1 MSAARLWGRPWSRPC
16 VRIFQDGQVILAK
29 YASAETDASGDYR
42 LADLAGGRYY
52 IRAHAPAADDDP
64 QTAHTGVPTYHPNT
78 LAAAAAEAV
87 RVAPPSELRRIDLTL
102 QPVDTA
108 AVSGRIMSGT
118 GALLLGSAVTLTPH
132 VGGRVVLGATTGSRV
147 EPDGTFVFPDVPPG
161 SFMIQARALDEATP
175 RMQFATFHIITT
187 GRDVSN
193 IVMTLRGGA
202 RVEGAVVVREGEG
215 PESWDGLS
223 VRAPTADPSAVG
235 SDPIARV
242 RPDGTFSLPAMQD
255 GPRFF
260 RIDGLPA
267 GWTLDSVRYHG
278 QDITEVPLDL
288 QSSQQLFDLQLV
300 IRAGQPSIT
309 GALRTS
315 RGGVRTDRT
324 VVAFSTNPGFWA
336 PYARRVRLA
345 QPDPSGRYAL
355 TGLPA
360 GRYHVVV
367 EELDRSELFIEDRL
381 QSLAETADTVLVQDD
396 AVARLDLTI
405 PSPTDQRYQPGT
417 PGSSFFFVAFFF
429 GGTRAC
435 GWPQRLAMIVDWQSL
450 DVKRYRTP
458 TGLALDHGQHR
469 TPRDTGTEPETTPA
483 RQSCLVKAFQRR
495 VSSITHG
502 SGLRGDGS
510 SPRSH
515 PRGNHTP
522 TGVARGV
529 LDRRKDSE
537 QCLDVAFD
545 LLLRGKPYVLLAQRA
560 VPRDVEGDRNAP
572 ERPKRFLE
580 IVATQSHE

>member
-1 MSAARLWGRPWSRPC
+1 MWAQRCGAVALAVVAGLFHAPGVAVSEARTPSAPPQPSATGVIAGRVLTALDGVPLDGTRVSISSVATGESAVATTGANGHYAFTDLPSGEYRVIASRDGYSALAYGSPRSMLVGPSLILTPGERRDVVDFRLAAAADIVGRVTDVGGAPVGSAAVEAVRP
-16 VRIFQDGQVILAK
+16 IFQDGQVILAM

-52 IRAHAPAADDDP
+52 VRAHAPATDDDP
-64 QTAHTGVPTYHPNT
+64 QTARTGVPTYHPNT
-78 LAAAAAEAV
+78 LAAADAEAV
-87 RVAPPSELRRIDLTL
+87 RVAPPSEPRRIDLTL
-102 QPVDTA
+102 RPVDTS

-118 GALLLGSAVTLTPH
+118 GALLLGGAVTLTPH
-132 VGGRVVLGATTGSRV
+132 VGGRVVLGATIGSRV

-161 SFMIQARALDEATP
+161 SFMIQVRALDEATP
-175 RMQFATFHIITT
+175 RMQFATFHIITS

-223 VRAPTADPSAVG
+223 VRTPTADPSAVG

-278 QDITEVPLDL
+278 QDITDVPLDL
-288 QSSQQLFDLQLV
+288 QSGQQLSDLPLV

-315 RGGVRTDRT
+315 RGGIRTDRT

-345 QPDPSGRYAL
+345 QPDPSGGYAL

-360 GRYHVVV
+360 GRYHVAVV

-396 AVARLDLTI
+396 AVAKLDLTI
-405 PSPTDQRYQPGT
+405 PSPTDQR
-417 PGSSFFFVAFFF
+417 
-429 GGTRAC
+429 
-435 GWPQRLAMIVDWQSL
+435 
-450 DVKRYRTP
+450 
-458 TGLALDHGQHR
+458 
-469 TPRDTGTEPETTPA
+469 
-483 RQSCLVKAFQRR
+483 
-495 VSSITHG
+495 
-502 SGLRGDGS
+502 
-510 SPRSH
+510 
-515 PRGNHTP
+515 
-522 TGVARGV
+522 
-529 LDRRKDSE
+529 
-537 QCLDVAFD
+537 
-545 LLLRGKPYVLLAQRA
+545 
-560 VPRDVEGDRNAP
+560 
-572 ERPKRFLE
+572 
-580 IVATQSHE
+580 

>member
-1 MSAARLWGRPWSRPC
+1 MWAQRCGAVALTVIAGLFHAPGVAVSEARTPSASPQPSATGVIASRVLTALDGVPLDGTRVSISSVVTGESAVATTGANGHYAFTDLPSGEYRVIASRDGYSALAYGSPRSILVGPSLILTPGERRNAVDFRLAAAADIVGRVTDVGGAPVGSAVVEAVRP
-16 VRIFQDGQVILAK
+16 IFQDGQVILAM

-108 AVSGRIMSGT
+108 AVSGRIVSGK
-118 GALLLGSAVTLTPH
+118 GALLLGGAVTLTPH

-147 EPDGTFVFPDVPPG
+147 KPDGTFVFPDIPPG

-223 VRAPTADPSAVG
+223 VRAPTADQSAVG

-242 RPDGTFSLPAMQD
+242 RPDGMFSLQAMQD

-278 QDITEVPLDL
+278 QDITDVPLDL
-288 QSSQQLFDLQLV
+288 QSGQQLFDFQLV
-300 IRAGQPSIT
+300 IRAG
-309 GALRTS
+309 
-315 RGGVRTDRT
+315 
-324 VVAFSTNPGFWA
+324 
-336 PYARRVRLA
+336 
-345 QPDPSGRYAL
+345 
-355 TGLPA
+355 
-360 GRYHVVV
+360 
-367 EELDRSELFIEDRL
+367 
-381 QSLAETADTVLVQDD
+381 
-396 AVARLDLTI
+396 
-405 PSPTDQRYQPGT
+405 
-417 PGSSFFFVAFFF
+417 
-429 GGTRAC
+429 
-435 GWPQRLAMIVDWQSL
+435 
-450 DVKRYRTP
+450 
-458 TGLALDHGQHR
+458 
-469 TPRDTGTEPETTPA
+469 
-483 RQSCLVKAFQRR
+483 
-495 VSSITHG
+495 
-502 SGLRGDGS
+502 
-510 SPRSH
+510 
-515 PRGNHTP
+515 
-522 TGVARGV
+522 
-529 LDRRKDSE
+529 
-537 QCLDVAFD
+537 
-545 LLLRGKPYVLLAQRA
+545 
-560 VPRDVEGDRNAP
+560 
-572 ERPKRFLE
+572 
-580 IVATQSHE
+580 